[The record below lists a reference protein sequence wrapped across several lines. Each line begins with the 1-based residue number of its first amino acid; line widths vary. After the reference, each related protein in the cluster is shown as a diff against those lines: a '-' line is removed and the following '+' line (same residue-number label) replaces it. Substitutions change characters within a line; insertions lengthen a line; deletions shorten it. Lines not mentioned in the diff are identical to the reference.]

1 MSTIGAIRHQ
11 PNANRYAAALEGQV
25 RIAMGNLQPWDD
37 AVAEIKTWPGYAP
50 TPLWSLDALAERVGV
65 RKIYH
70 KDESQRFGRALG
82 SFKALGAPYA
92 VQRLLADHVE
102 RKTGQGPTSAELR
115 AGKHRALTRDVT
127 VCVATD
133 GNQGRGLA
141 WGAQQFGCR
150 CVVYIHAKVSDG
162 RKAAMESFG
171 AEVIRV
177 SGEYEA
183 SVARCRSDAAA
194 NGWHFVSST
203 SWDDYQTPLSR
214 HVMQGY
220 MTMIDEAMRQLPVS
234 HAVRHVFTQAGV
246 GSIPA
251 AIYMGVHKHLKHL
264 NPRYVVVEPEE
275 ADCVYLSIANG
286 RPTPAAGTLKTIMA
300 GLACREVSPA
310 AWSIL
315 HWIASDAVAITDAAA
330 KRAMQVLAAGNG
342 DVPIVA
348 GESAVGGAATLL
360 EAANTPALRS
370 ALGLTDDSEVLLFGC
385 EGATDP
391 SIYLDIVGEAPD
403 TVFARQADQVRRVHQ
418 GAA

>member
-1 MSTIGAIRHQ
+1 VTSGGQFRHH
-11 PNANRYAAALEGQV
+11 ANSNRFSAALEPQAQQ
-25 RIAMGNLQPWDD
+25 AMGNLHPWDD

-50 TPLWSLDALAERVGV
+50 TPLHSLDALAKRVGV
-65 RKIYH
+65 RKIHY

-102 RKTGQGPTSAELR
+102 RKTGARPSSAELR
-115 AGKHRALTRDVT
+115 SDRHRSLTSEVT

-150 CVVYIHAKVSDG
+150 CVVYIHAHVSEG
-162 RKAAMESFG
+162 RKAAMEAFG
-171 AEVIRV
+171 AKVIRV

-183 SVARCRSDAAA
+183 SVARCRADAAA

-203 SWDDYQTPLSR
+203 SWDNYQSPLSR

-220 MTMIDEAMRQLPVS
+220 MIMIDEAVAQMPQPNILT
-234 HAVRHVFTQAGV
+234 HVFAQAGV

-251 AIYMGVHKHLKHL
+251 AIYMGIRQRLGRSD
-264 NPRYVVVEPEE
+264 NRSVVVEPNE
-275 ADCVYLSIANG
+275 ADCVFLSLVNG
-286 RPTPAAGTLKTIMA
+286 KPTLAAGTLKTIMA

-315 HWIASDAVAITDAAA
+315 HWIVSDAVTIPDDAA
-330 KRAMQVLAAGNG
+330 RNAMKVLAAGNG

-348 GESAVGGAATLL
+348 GESAVGGVAALL
-360 EAANTPALRS
+360 EAAANPKLRS
-370 ALGLTDDSEVLLFGC
+370 ALGLTPDSEVLLFGC

-391 SIYLDIVGEAPD
+391 QIYQSITGETPD
-403 TVFARQADQVRRVHQ
+403 AVFARQQA
-418 GAA
+418 

>member
-1 MSTIGAIRHQ
+1 MIRHHT
-11 PNANRYAAALEGQV
+11 NTNRYAAPLEQQA
-25 RIAMGNLQPWDD
+25 RFAMGNLQPWGS

-50 TPLWSLDALAERVGV
+50 TPLRSLVALAKRVGV
-65 RKIYH
+65 RKIFY

-102 RKTGQGPTSAELR
+102 RETGQRPSSADLR
-115 AGKHRALTRDVT
+115 AGKHRALTSDVT

-150 CVVYIHAKVSDG
+150 CVVYIHSKVSEG
-162 RKAAMESFG
+162 RKAAMEAFG
-171 AEVIRV
+171 ADVIRV

-183 SVARCRSDAAA
+183 SVARCRADAAA
-194 NGWHFVSST
+194 NSWHFVSST

-220 MTMIDEAMRQLPVS
+220 MTMVDEAMGQLPAS
-234 HAVRHVFTQAGV
+234 HAVSHVFTQAGV

-251 AIYMGVHKHLKHL
+251 AIYMGVHEHLKHQR
-264 NPRYVVVEPEE
+264 PRYVVVEPNE
-275 ADCVYLSIANG
+275 ADCVFLSIVNG
-286 RPTPAAGTLKTIMA
+286 QPTPAAGTLKTIMA

-315 HWIASDAVAITDAAA
+315 RWIVSDVVAIADDAA

-348 GESAVGGAATLL
+348 GESAVGGAAILL
-360 EAANTPALRS
+360 ESANDPTMRR
-370 ALGLTDDSEVLLFGC
+370 ALGLSSNSEVLLFGC
-385 EGATDP
+385 EGATDHG
-391 SIYLDIVGEAPD
+391 IYREIVGESAD
-403 TVFARQADQVRRVHQ
+403 TVFDRQIR
-418 GAA
+418 

>member
-1 MSTIGAIRHQ
+1 VTSGGQFRHH
-11 PNANRYAAALEGQV
+11 ANSNRFLAALEPQAQL
-25 RIAMGNLQPWDD
+25 AMSNLQPWDD

-50 TPLWSLDALAERVGV
+50 TPLHSLDALAKRVGV
-65 RKIYH
+65 RKIYY
-70 KDESQRFGRALG
+70 KDESRRFGRSLG

-102 RKTGQGPTSAELR
+102 QKTGRRPSSAELR
-115 AGKHRALTRDVT
+115 SDAHRSLTRDVT

-141 WGAQQFGCR
+141 WGAQQFGCK
-150 CVVYIHAKVSDG
+150 CVVYIHAHVSEG
-162 RKAAMESFG
+162 RKSAMEAFG

-183 SVARCRSDAAA
+183 SVARCRADATA

-203 SWDDYQTPLSR
+203 SWDNYQTPLSR

-220 MTMIDEAMRQLPVS
+220 MIMVDEAVTQMPHPNTLT
-234 HAVRHVFTQAGV
+234 HVFAQAGV

-251 AIYMGVHKHLKHL
+251 AIYMGIRQRLG
-264 NPRYVVVEPEE
+264 RSDIRSVVVEPNE
-275 ADCVYLSIANG
+275 ADCVFLSLANG
-286 RPTPAAGTLKTIMA
+286 KPTPAAGTLKTIMA

-315 HWIASDAVAITDAAA
+315 QWIVSDAVTISDDAA
-330 KRAMQVLAAGNG
+330 RNAMKVLAVGAG

-348 GESAVGGAATLL
+348 GESAVGGVAALL
-360 EAANTPALRS
+360 EAAASPKLRS
-370 ALGLTDDSEVLLFGC
+370 VLGLKPDSEVLLFGC

-391 SIYLDIVGEAPD
+391 QIYQSIVDETPD
-403 TVFARQADQVRRVHQ
+403 AVFARQQA
-418 GAA
+418 

>member
-1 MSTIGAIRHQ
+1 VTGSGQTRHLV
-11 PNANRYAAALEGQV
+11 NSRRYAASLEQEAHL
-25 RIAMGNLQPWDD
+25 AMGNLQPWDD
-37 AVAEIKTWPGYAP
+37 AVAEIRTWPGYAP
-50 TPLWSLDALAERVGV
+50 TPLRSLDALANRVGV
-65 RKIYH
+65 RKIYY
-70 KDESQRFGRALG
+70 KDESQRFGRSLG

-92 VQRLLADHVE
+92 VQRLLADHIGA
-102 RKTGQGPTSAELR
+102 KTGRRPSSAELR
-115 AGKHRALTRDVT
+115 SGVHRALTRTVT

-150 CVVYIHAKVSDG
+150 CVVYIHAHVSEG
-162 RKAAMESFG
+162 RKAAMEAFG

-183 SVARCRSDAAA
+183 SVARCRADATA

-203 SWDDYQTPLSR
+203 SWDNYQTPLSR

-220 MTMIDEAMRQLPVS
+220 MIMIDEAVEQLPTKK
-234 HAVRHVFTQAGV
+234 ALTHVFAQAGV

-251 AIYMGVHKHLKHL
+251 AIYMGLLKNL
-264 NPRYVVVEPEE
+264 GRLDLRSVVIEPNE
-275 ADCVYLSIANG
+275 ADCVFLSLANG
-286 RPTPAAGTLKTIMA
+286 KPTPAAGSLKTIMA

-315 HWIASDAVAITDAAA
+315 HWIVSDAVTISDDAA
-330 KRAMQVLAAGNG
+330 RAAMKVLADGHG

-348 GESAVGGAATLL
+348 GESAVGGVATLL
-360 EAANTPALRS
+360 EAATNPTLRT
-370 ALGLTDDSEVLLFGC
+370 ALGLKPDSEVLLFGC

-391 SIYLDIVGEAPD
+391 QIYQSITGETPD
-403 TVFARQADQVRRVHQ
+403 AVFARQPA
-418 GAA
+418 